1 MKDYYLPLFII
12 LLVLLAPDKIE
23 LPNVIAFDERENE
36 GLAAF
41 VVTSY
46 VPTEQDEEKLKD
58 CECNGTKQII
68 TGDGVR
74 LPCPCDNCQCKKK
87 LVPTEPQQVHSQGI
101 PYSDYY
107 YVQFTAS
114 WCGPCKKFD
123 REEQHKLEKLGIKVV
138 EVDVDKNPQAMKDFG
153 VTSVPTFLLCNSK
166 DKTAYY
172 DKNKPEKQFKFGNM
186 NGESLIKKLEDHYS
200 SSKIAQTTIPTPM
213 TSPSTL
219 LSRSEIDA
227 LVRASYTR
235 NTPLMKA
242 VMARNAN
249 VYSHLKN
256 EHGFTKEQVDGLELW
271 VALALH
277 DAVHPPASIT
287 PRR

>member
-1 MKDYYLPLFII
+1 MKDYYLPIFII
-12 LLVLLAPDKIE
+12 VLVLLAPDKIE

-36 GLAAF
+36 GLTAF
-41 VVTSY
+41 LVTSH
-46 VPTEQDEEKLKD
+46 VPAEQDEKPKD

-74 LPCPCDNCQCKKK
+74 LPCPCENCQCKKK
-87 LVPTEPQQVHSQGI
+87 LAPTEPPQTLSQGI

-138 EVDVDKNPQAMKDFG
+138 EVDIDKNPQAMKDFV

-172 DKNKPEKQFKFGNM
+172 DKRNPAKQFKFGNM
-186 NGESLIKKLEDHYS
+186 KGEDLIKKLEDHYRANN
-200 SSKIAQTTIPTPM
+200 KVVAQSPPTTV
-213 TSPSTL
+213 TSSTL

>member
-1 MKDYYLPLFII
+1 MKDYYLPIFII
-12 LLVLLAPDKIE
+12 ILVLLAPDKIE
-23 LPNVIAFDERENE
+23 LPNTFAFDERENE

-46 VPTEQDEEKLKD
+46 VPAEQDEAKPKD

-87 LVPTEPQQVHSQGI
+87 LATTEPQPQVHSQGI

-153 VTSVPTFLLCNSK
+153 VTTVPTFLLCNSK

-186 NGESLIKKLEDHYS
+186 SGESLIKKLEDHYFS
-200 SSKIAQTTIPTPM
+200 RKVAQTP
-213 TSPSTL
+213 L
-219 LSRSEIDA
+219 LSQSEIDA

-242 VMARNAN
+242 VMDRNAN

-256 EHGFTKEQVDGLELW
+256 EHGFTKDQVDGLESW
-271 VALALH
+271 VAHALH

-287 PRR
+287 PWR